1 MSRLHQHY
9 VVHVLR
15 HDSGFVPELD
25 LVMERGGALYIE
37 GNIDFYD
44 KSCFVVDGIKGTR
57 YHKAPE
63 QEIPKV
69 PPVQTGAGQSAAPDP
84 MPLKEEDVPKPEETA
99 EDDPFEDIFKIF
111 NKRD

>member
-63 QEIPKV
+63 QEILPYV
-69 PPVQTGAGQSAAPDP
+69 L
-84 MPLKEEDVPKPEETA
+84 LKELQPGFWTSSPTSTTRRRA
-99 EDDPFEDIFKIF
+99 TM
-111 NKRD
+111 